1 MCKGITASTVIT
13 IFFVFVFVC
22 ARPARALDITVPGD
36 YATYHEAL
44 TYLNDKPG
52 SHTIMQTTGL
62 IFEDDIDIHSGS
74 WTSLTL
80 DGDEMALDGG
90 ISIYTNGVII
100 QNYYLGMGGLSA
112 ISGLFEMYNVS
123 DYNLHAFTGVTV
135 DHGCDG
141 SIIHNCSFFEN
152 LDIDCTMDITIS
164 NCTWGEAYIEGIGE
178 ASFIDCVFN
187 ANTGH
192 GGITIV
198 DGAAAEITNCVFNG
212 DASSTTGINA
222 TTSAGNL
229 VIDGNSFSGY
239 TNPIIYDVTAVTD
252 NGEITNNTIEPGN
265 GLGLTVE
272 NGTPKIENNTIT
284 GCTSEGIR
292 INGSANPDLGGGDRG
307 SIGGNIIHDNDSSI
321 LNMNINCSMRGSLNM
336 VAVHDNGSKGSDI
349 DVYNNSTNDI
359 YARDNDWGT
368 VTNGQMAGN
377 FYNTTD
383 IDPAVYDCW
392 EDTNLGYLMW
402 SFPGTIIELTSHGRI
417 KAIFGQLPDTSG
429 SEETTPPNIDNR

>member
-1 MCKGITASTVIT
+1 MCKWITAPAVMISLFFAFIS
-13 IFFVFVFVC
+13 IF
-22 ARPARALDITVPGD
+22 AGSARALDITVPGD
-36 YATYHEAL
+36 YSTYAEAL
-44 TYLNDKPG
+44 AYLNDKPG
-52 SHTIMQTTGL
+52 SHTITQMTDV
-62 IFEDDIDIHSGS
+62 FENIDIHTAA
-74 WTSLTL
+74 WNTLTIEGN
-80 DGDEMALDGG
+80 DRALDDG
-90 ISIYTNGVII
+90 ITIWADSVII
-100 QNYYLGMGGLSA
+100 QNIYLGCGGLDCR
-112 ISGLFEMYNVS
+112 GYFELYNVS
-123 DYNLHAFTGVTV
+123 DYNIHGFNGVIVRT
-135 DHGCDG
+135 GCDE
-141 SIIHNCSFFEN
+141 SIIQNCNFFEG
-152 LDIDCTMDITIS
+152 LYIDCTMDITIS
-164 NCTWGEAYIEGIGE
+164 NCYWGEAYIEGIGE
-178 ASFIDCVFN
+178 ASFTSCYFN
-187 ANTGH
+187 ANSVGS
-192 GGITIV
+192 GEVTIV
-198 DGAAAEITNCVFNG
+198 DGAMAEITNCVFTGNT
-212 DASSTTGINA
+212 SSTTGINA

-272 NGTPKIENNTIT
+272 NGTPKIEGNTIT

-321 LNMNINCSMRGSLNM
+321 LNMNINSNVRGSLNM
-336 VAVHDNGSKGSDI
+336 IAVHDNGSEGSDI

-392 EDTNLGYLMW
+392 ENTNLGYLMW

-429 SEETTPPNIDNR
+429 SEETMPPNIDNR